1 MSCKYKYKDQTYC
14 HGETDEDGLCFWHNP
29 KADKGNVFIKDEL
42 EKYLQTSSNL
52 EGFQLANAD
61 LHGIKLMLPGQK
73 EGVDLSNADLYR
85 ADLSKAHL
93 FHINLSH
100 SSLMKAN
107 LSEANLNSANLSE
120 SNLLGAIFSHTKIE
134 HIQWGKDVI
143 QERAAFK
150 AYQENRPEE
159 SLDYFEQSE
168 EVYRNLRK
176 LSEARGHFEHAGY
189 FFHKEMVMRRF
200 QLSQYSFKR
209 IISRLVDLFCGY
221 GEKPI
226 NVIFFS
232 LGVIFSSAILFFFV
246 GIQNGDEFAVFRIE
260 NTFNSNIMH
269 LFNAMYFSV
278 VTFTT
283 LGYGDISPLGFSR
296 LIAATEAFVGSFTL
310 ALFVVVFVK
319 KMTR

>member
-1 MSCKYKYKDQTYC
+1 MSCKYKYKDQTHC
-14 HGETDEDGLCFWHNP
+14 HNESDEGGLCFWHNP

-42 EKYLQTSSNL
+42 EKYLKTSSNL

-61 LHGIKLMLPGQK
+61 LHGIKLMVPGQK
-73 EGVDLSNADLYR
+73 KGVNLSNADLYR
-85 ADLSKAHL
+85 ANLSKAHL

-107 LSEANLNSANLSE
+107 LNETNLNSANLSDC
-120 SNLLGAIFSHTKIE
+120 NLLGAVFSHTKIE
-134 HIQWGKDVI
+134 HVHWGKNVI

-150 AYQENRPEE
+150 AHKEKRLEE

-200 QLSQYSFKR
+200 QLSPYSFKR
-209 IISRLVDLFCGY
+209 MISRLVDLFCGY
-221 GEKPI
+221 GEKPM

-232 LGVIFSSAILFFFV
+232 LFVIFSSAILFFFV
-246 GIQNGDEFAVFRIE
+246 GIQNGGEFAAFSTD
-260 NTFNSNIMH
+260 NPASNNMMH
-269 LFNAMYFSV
+269 FFNAMYFSV

-283 LGYGDISPLGFSR
+283 LGYGDISPVGFSR
-296 LIAATEAFVGSFTL
+296 LIAATEAFIGSFTL